1 MTLAWRR
8 EAGVAD
14 RVICSLGASWRNT
27 EPHYP
32 QCSGRGAVAA
42 LEAQTNEP
50 Q

>member
-1 MTLAWRR
+1 MSLAWRR

-14 RVICSLGASWRNT
+14 HVICSLGASWRNT

-42 LEAQTNEP
+42 LEAQTIEP